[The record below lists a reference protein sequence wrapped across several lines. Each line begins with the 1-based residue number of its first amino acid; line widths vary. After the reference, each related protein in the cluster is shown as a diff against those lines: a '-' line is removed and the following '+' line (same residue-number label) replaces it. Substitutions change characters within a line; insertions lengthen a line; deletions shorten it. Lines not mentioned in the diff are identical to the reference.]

1 MHMEKSN
8 QTYPQ
13 EIVSAL
19 MDIIKTRRSIRF
31 YTDEPVPED
40 VLSQII
46 EAGLFAPSGVNFQPW
61 YFVVIRTQENR
72 DRLLSIMQGVSKDAE
87 PMLEDRFRNHP
98 QTVHEVTGFLK
109 TLGNAPVVI
118 LAFQLKD
125 SYPKE
130 GDVIPQSIGA
140 AIQNML
146 LAAHA
151 MGLGTCWIGAPS
163 ETGADTRIREM
174 FAPDKGPFMAM
185 ITLGYPAKVPPAPK
199 RKDGRFVLL

>member
-1 MHMEKSN
+1 MNIEEIMDVIKS
-8 QTYPQ
+8 
-13 EIVSAL
+13 
-19 MDIIKTRRSIRF
+19 RRSVRS
-31 YTDEPVPED
+31 YTDAPVEEEK
-40 VLSQII
+40 LSRII

-61 YFVVIRTQENR
+61 YFVVVRTPENK
-72 DRLLSIMQGVSKDAE
+72 DKLLQIMQGVSKDAE
-87 PMLEDRFRNHP
+87 PMLQDRFQKHP
-98 QTVHEVTGFLK
+98 QTVREVTGFLK

-151 MGLGTCWIGAPS
+151 MGIGSCWIGAPS
-163 ETGADTRIREM
+163 ETGADKRIHEE

-199 RKDGRFVLL
+199 RKEGRFVLI